1 MRSESP
7 PPEPPRPDAPGL
19 EATASTE
26 DGVPGGDDER
36 RLHVSYVLMRILRIV
51 RAAFPSAVGV
61 GLALRA
67 IGVPG
72 GGDTIALGV
81 ALVALLAV
89 VAVVVEWHRTRYAVV
104 DGSLRL
110 RQGVLRRSERI
121 VPRAR
126 IATLDTSRGPLQRL
140 FGLVSLKVQT
150 AGGGKAAEV
159 ELPTISFAE
168 VERLRR
174 LLGHA
179 VTNRSAAATAEGDA
193 GFRAAPAYAI
203 DTRDLIVAALS
214 GPQIGVVAVLIG
226 SVASQLDDIVPRSVR
241 RSAGDLVTESSGST
255 LLLLA
260 LALLVVAGVVAFVGT
275 VLAYARFTVERD
287 AARLRIRRGLLTDRT
302 ATVALDRIHGVRIVE
317 GLLRRPLGYAA
328 VQIEVAGY
336 RREDEFT
343 RTLVPLVR
351 RDRLE
356 SLLATL
362 VPDLAWT
369 DRPLERPPSRAHR
382 RYWTVPLAAGLAVAA
397 VAIAV
402 LPGPW
407 RLLGLLAVVV
417 GATLGERRWRGAGWR
432 LDDGTL
438 TVRWQLLAR
447 TTMLLR
453 VDRVQIVRTRATL
466 LQRRANLA
474 GISAALATRRRG
486 VVSQLDEDVAVALR
500 EAIVDRR
507 HVVLGR
513 RSLYSNAP
521 AGVAQSV
528 RAAES

>member
-1 MRSESP
+1 MTSE
-7 PPEPPRPDAPGL
+7 EPPSGPAADSPAPPTGTL
-19 EATASTE
+19 SV
-26 DGVPGGDDER
+26 DGPAPEDER
-36 RLHVSYVLMRILRIV
+36 RLHISYVLIRILRIV
-51 RAAFPSAVGV
+51 RTAFPSAVGI

-67 IGVPG
+67 IGVPSG
-72 GGDTIALGV
+72 GSTVAIGV
-81 ALVALLAV
+81 AFAAFLAV
-89 VAVVVEWHRTRYAVV
+89 VAVVLDWHRTRYAVV
-104 DGSLRL
+104 DDSLRF

-121 VPRAR
+121 VPRSR
-126 IATLDTSRGPLQRL
+126 IAALDTSRGLLQRA

-179 VTNRSAAATAEGDA
+179 PSERG
-193 GFRAAPAYAI
+193 APTVPPGTVDPHPPPDYAI
-203 DTRDLIVAALS
+203 NTRDLIVAALS

-241 RSAGDLVTESSGST
+241 SSAGDLLTSSSGST
-255 LLLLA
+255 LLLLG
-260 LALLVVAGVVAFVGT
+260 LGLLLLAGVVAFVGT
-275 VLAYARFTVERD
+275 VLAYAGFTVERD
-287 AARLRIRRGLLTDRT
+287 ASRLRIRRGLVTDRT
-302 ATVALDRIHGVRIVE
+302 ATVSLDRIHGVRIVE
-317 GLLRRPLGYAA
+317 GLVRRRLGYAA
-328 VQIEVAGY
+328 VQVEVAGY

-351 RDRLE
+351 RDQLE
-356 SLLATL
+356 SLLSTL
-362 VPDLAWT
+362 VPDLAWS
-369 DRPLERPPSRAHR
+369 DQPLERPPVRARR
-382 RYWTVPLAAGLAVAA
+382 RYWTVPLGVGLVLAAGAVL
-397 VAIAV
+397 V

-407 RLLGLLAVVV
+407 RLVALGVIVL
-417 GATLGERRWRGAGWR
+417 GAALGERRWRGAGWR

-447 TTMLLR
+447 TTLMMR
-453 VDRVQIVRTRATL
+453 VNRVQLVSTRATVW
-466 LQRRANLA
+466 QRRARLA

-486 VVSQLDEDVAVALR
+486 IVSHLDEDVAVALR
-500 EAIVDRR
+500 EAIVGRR
-507 HVVLGR
+507 HVVLAR
-513 RSLYSNAP
+513 RSLHFDAP

>member
-1 MRSESP
+1 MRSE
-7 PPEPPRPDAPGL
+7 PETVPTPPDAP
-19 EATASTE
+19 TPASG
-26 DGVPGGDDER
+26 DGDEDER
-36 RLHVSYVLMRILRIV
+36 RMHVSFVLVRILRIV
-51 RAAFPSAVGV
+51 RAAFPSAVGI

-72 GGDTIALGV
+72 GGTTIAFAV
-81 ALVALLAV
+81 ALVAALAI
-89 VAVVVEWHRTRYAVV
+89 VVVVVDWHRTRYAVV

-126 IATLDTSRGPLQRL
+126 IAALDTSRGLLQRL

-150 AGGGKAAEV
+150 AGGGKAAEI

-168 VERLRR
+168 VERLRG

-179 VTNRSAAATAEGDA
+179 SVADRAAAGDEA
-193 GFRAAPAYAI
+193 NPTVATPAPLYAI
-203 DTRDLIVAALS
+203 DTRELVVAALS
-214 GPQIGVVAVLIG
+214 GPQIGVVAVLLG
-226 SVASQLDDIVPRSVR
+226 SAASQLDDVVPRSLR
-241 RSAGDLVTESSGST
+241 DRAGDVVTSSSLTT

-260 LALLVVAGVVAFVGT
+260 LGLLVLAGVVAFVGT

-287 AARLRIRRGLLTDRT
+287 GDRLRIRRGVVTDRT

-317 GLLRRPLGYAA
+317 GLVRRRLGYAA
-328 VQIEVAGY
+328 VQVEVAGY
-336 RREDEFT
+336 RRENEFT

-356 SLLATL
+356 HLLPAL
-362 VPDLAWT
+362 VPSLAWT
-369 DRPLERPPSRAHR
+369 DGPLERPPARARR
-382 RYWTVPLAAGLAVAA
+382 RYWTVPLLVSLVPAAAA
-397 VAIAV
+397 VLW

-407 RLLGLLAVVV
+407 RLLGVLPVVL
-417 GATLGERRWRGAGWR
+417 GAALGERRWRGAGWR
-432 LDDGTL
+432 LDRGTL

-447 TTMLLR
+447 TTLLIQVSR
-453 VDRVQIVRTRATL
+453 IQIVRTRTTVM
-466 LQRRANLA
+466 QRRARLA
-474 GISAALATRRRG
+474 RFSAVLATRRSG
-486 VVSQLDEDVAVALR
+486 VVSHLDQDVAVALR
-500 EAIVDRR
+500 EAIVGRR
-507 HVVLGR
+507 HAVVGR
-513 RSLYSNAP
+513 RSLYSDAP

>member
-1 MRSESP
+1 MTSEDP
-7 PPEPPRPDAPGL
+7 PSGAADE
-19 EATASTE
+19 
-26 DGVPGGDDER
+26 VPSDVVPVLDDER
-36 RLHVSYVLMRILRIV
+36 RLHISYVLVRILRIV
-51 RAAFPSAVGV
+51 RAALPSAVGI
-61 GLALRA
+61 GIALRA

-72 GGDTIALGV
+72 GGSTIAIGV
-81 ALVALLAV
+81 AVVALLAI
-89 VAVVVEWHRTRYAVV
+89 VAVVVDWHRTRYAVV
-104 DGSLRL
+104 DGSLRF
-110 RQGVLRRSERI
+110 RQGVIRRSERI
-121 VPRAR
+121 VPRSR
-126 IATLDTSRGPLQRL
+126 IATLDTSRGLLQRV

-179 VTNRSAAATAEGDA
+179 TTDSADPAAEDGVVAPHSP
-193 GFRAAPAYAI
+193 PAYVI
-203 DTRDLIVAALS
+203 ETRELIVAALS

-226 SVASQLDDIVPRSVR
+226 SVASQLDDVVPRSVR
-241 RSAGDLVTESSGST
+241 ASAGDLVTSSSGT
-255 LLLLA
+255 TLVLLGLGLLL
-260 LALLVVAGVVAFVGT
+260 VAGVVAFVGT

-287 AARLRIRRGLLTDRT
+287 ASRLRIRRGLLTDRT
-302 ATVALDRIHGVRIVE
+302 ATVTLDRIHGVRIVE
-317 GLLRRPLGYAA
+317 GLVRRRLGYAA
-328 VQIEVAGY
+328 VQVEVAGY

-356 SLLATL
+356 SLLSTL
-362 VPDLAWT
+362 VPDLVWT
-369 DRPLERPPSRAHR
+369 DQPLERPPARAHR
-382 RYWTVPLAAGLAVAA
+382 RYWTVPLGVGLILAAAA
-397 VAIAV
+397 ALV

-407 RLLGLLAVVV
+407 RLVALLTVLI
-417 GATLGERRWRGAGWR
+417 GATVGERRWRGAGWR

-447 TTMLLR
+447 TTLLMR
-453 VDRVQIVRTRATL
+453 VHRIQIVSTRATV
-466 LQRRANLA
+466 LQRRARLA

-486 VVSQLDEDVAVALR
+486 IVSHLDEDVAVALR
-500 EAIVDRR
+500 EAIVGRR
-507 HVVLGR
+507 HVVVAR
-513 RSLYSNAP
+513 RSLHFDAP